1 MHCSWD
7 LDFSV
12 SLPASAIS
20 LRCFPEP
27 QIGSPQTFI
36 IISAGPTL
44 FPSYSCNGVSWIPY
58 GKQYQLSLFSCVKD
72 FTTQRRWDTYL
83 AAFSCLGVNVID
95 LYQVLCHRDPFLG
108 LSPIIFVSCLEKK
121 PSSGCE
127 FALHLQF
134 LRLQYSLTRQDLV
147 FTISL
152 IEVAELSLLASGG
165 ICFLRMNPHMS
176 LQCLW
181 KTNVMMKLLVN
192 EGNNKHTSAKCF
204 PNCLI
209 WAFVVSTYLLA

>member
-1 MHCSWD
+1 MAYPEFLMENSINY
-7 LDFSV
+7 LYSPV
-12 SLPASAIS
+12 LRILPP
-20 LRCFPEP
+20 REGGTHTWQHFHV
-27 QIGSPQTFI
+27 F
-36 IISAGPTL
+36 
-44 FPSYSCNGVSWIPY
+44 
-58 GKQYQLSLFSCVKD
+58 
-72 FTTQRRWDTYL
+72 
-83 AAFSCLGVNVID
+83 LGVNVID

-209 WAFVVSTYLLA
+209 